1 MIPMRYIV
9 AIALPLTLTTGA
21 AAQGGIGGMIKRKV
35 DKVTKTGDAVKN
47 ADQADGGS
55 KVGFAVND
63 AVVASFQRGLQV
75 EIDGRNAFLK
85 AASALKTPEEYS
97 ACVSSTQSSPEA
109 IQLKTT
115 IANSLPDNA
124 TTEQMMNMI
133 SRTGAEMEALTAR
146 RCGADPARFYGS
158 ARTTAFEKAEQDG
171 ANEFGKVFG
180 SDSFDSP
187 ELPDAAMR
195 GHGPFASGEAPATVA
210 SIDPATALQR
220 YRFMKEWPP
229 PFCGLPGS
237 TQQNAGGTGIHVP
250 GSGTNISYVYTAQE
264 AAALGPACDNLMK
277 LLGKLP

>member
-124 TTEQMMNMI
+124 TTEQMMKMI

-171 ANEFGKVFG
+171 ANEFGKVF
-180 SDSFDSP
+180 D
-187 ELPDAAMR
+187 
-195 GHGPFASGEAPATVA
+195 T
-210 SIDPATALQR
+210 IDPATALQR
-220 YRFMKEWPP
+220 HRFMKEWPP

-237 TQQNAGGTGIHVP
+237 TQQNAAGTGIHVP
-250 GSGTNISYVYTAQE
+250 GSGTNISYVYTAKE